1 MLSSWCDRGR
11 CDDVVRRQF
20 LLEGYQSSGH
30 CGETQRMNPRQKVEE
45 ASDRKQDIVEDK
57 IEVVESRMVSVEVDG
72 CE

>member
-1 MLSSWCDRGR
+1 
-11 CDDVVRRQF
+11 
-20 LLEGYQSSGH
+20 
-30 CGETQRMNPRQKVEE
+30 MNPRQKVEE